1 MPESNDRI
9 RILVADDHTLF
20 RDALCQV
27 LRAEDDF
34 HVVGD
39 ASDGPGVIS
48 LAARTR
54 PDIVLLDV
62 EMPNHHPARTLPR
75 LLEISPPP
83 KVIILSMHDDPQ
95 LVQDLLAAGAHGYL
109 HKAIR
114 SQELLVAI
122 RSVHAGRHG
131 VTVLVSQ
138 AIAPAP
144 RAAPQGVLTE
154 REQEVLALVAKA
166 LSNRQI
172 AVQLAITEGTVKRHL
187 RNIFGKLS
195 AVSRIDA
202 VNKAIGTAP
211 THPLLRSAHAV
222 PPPLASLKQIMDRAT
237 IDT

>member
-1 MPESNDRI
+1 M
-9 RILVADDHTLF
+9 
-20 RDALCQV
+20 
-27 LRAEDDF
+27 
-34 HVVGD
+34 VGD
-39 ASDGPGVIS
+39 ASDGPAVIS
-48 LAARTR
+48 LTARAK

-75 LLEISPPP
+75 LLEVSPAP

-95 LVQDLLAAGAHGYL
+95 LVQDLLGAGAHGYL

-114 SQELLVAI
+114 SQELLTAI
-122 RSVHAGRHG
+122 RSVHAGSHG

-138 AIAPAP
+138 AIAPP
-144 RAAPQGVLTE
+144 QRNAPQGVLTE
-154 REQEVLALVAKA
+154 REQEVLALVANA

-202 VNKAIGTAP
+202 VNKAIGSTP
-211 THPLLRSAHAV
+211 SHPLIRSVHGT
-222 PPPLASLKQIMDRAT
+222 PPLASMKQIMDRCT

>member
-9 RILVADDHTLF
+9 RIVVADDHTLF

-39 ASDGPGVIS
+39 ASDGPAVLS
-48 LAARTR
+48 LAARTK

-62 EMPNHHPARTLPR
+62 EMPNHHPAHTLPR

-95 LVQDLLAAGAHGYL
+95 LVQDLLGAGAHGYL

-114 SQELLVAI
+114 SQELLLAI
-122 RSVHAGRHG
+122 RSVHAGCHG

-138 AIAPAP
+138 AIAPPP
-144 RAAPQGVLTE
+144 RPASQGVLTE
-154 REQEVLALVAKA
+154 REQEVLALVANA

-202 VNKAIGTAP
+202 VNKAVVAAP
-211 THPLLRSAHAV
+211 SYPLIR
-222 PPPLASLKQIMDRAT
+222 PPQGQPPLASTK
-237 IDT
+237 

>member
-1 MPESNDRI
+1 M
-9 RILVADDHTLF
+9 
-20 RDALCQV
+20 
-27 LRAEDDF
+27 LRGEDDF

-39 ASDGPGVIS
+39 ASDGPGVVS
-48 LAARTR
+48 LAARAR

-62 EMPNHHPARTLPR
+62 EMPNHHPMRTLPR
-75 LLEISPPP
+75 LLEVAQPP

-95 LVQDLLAAGAHGYL
+95 LVQELLGAGAHGYL

-114 SQELLVAI
+114 SQELLLAI

-138 AIAPAP
+138 AIAPPP
-144 RAAPQGVLTE
+144 RAAAPQGVLTE
-154 REQEVLALVAKA
+154 REQEVLALVANA

-202 VNKAIGTAP
+202 VNKATGSTLP
-211 THPLLRSAHAV
+211 HPLVRPVQSL
-222 PPPLASLKQIMDRAT
+222 PPLASMKQIMDRCT